1 MAELKPGVPHP
12 VTPVNRPN
20 RPQWRLELKPQLE
33 LERCP
38 HCGIDRPNLHQT
50 TYLDTMDHA
59 KNHRRFWGVYK
70 CSRCGGLVLAASP
83 QDNGVVNEVYPQV
96 ADVDSA
102 IPGKARAY
110 LEQAI
115 NSIHAPA
122 GAVML
127 AASSVDAMLKEKGYK
142 EGHLYLRIDKAAKE
156 QIITSDMAKWAH
168 DIRLDANG
176 QRHADEAMTLPT
188 PDDAQRCVDFALALG
203 QFMFVLPARV
213 QRGISNARKPDNT

>member
-1 MAELKPGVPHP
+1 MAEL
-12 VTPVNRPN
+12 T
-20 RPQWRLELKPQLE
+20 PQLE

-38 HCGIDRPNLHQT
+38 HCSIDRPNLHKKADFDTQNHDQT
-50 TYLDTMDHA
+50 
-59 KNHRRFWGVYK
+59 HRRFWGIYK
-70 CSRCGGLVLAASP
+70 CSRCGGIVTAASASSE
-83 QDNGVVNEVYPQV
+83 GTVSEIYPQV
-96 ADVDSA
+96 AEIDSA

-115 NSIHAPA
+115 NSLHAPA

-142 EGHLYLRIDKAAKE
+142 EGNLYSRIDKAAVE
-156 QIITSDMAKWAH
+156 HVITSDMAQWAH
-168 DIRLDANG
+168 NIRLDAND

-188 PDDAQRCVDFALALG
+188 PEDAQRCVDFALALG

-213 QRGISNARKPDNT
+213 QRGISNASKVSTT